1 MWGVTRRAPMT
12 RAVSIPEYDRP
23 LVTALVMAR
32 SPRLAFG
39 RVVVHPHHGLGGVAR
54 IIVGTSGDDLAWLEA
69 ATTALGAQVS
79 YLPIRR
85 SDHRTAAGDLRL
97 AGTDAVSDVAYADEQ
112 AKAAQAILAGA
123 SQHAADR
130 ELRRIVGE
138 GRMLRRRCL
147 DRDLELADRYL
158 THGSR
163 PGRHHRTS
171 SRPPSL

>member
-1 MWGVTRRAPMT
+1 MT
-12 RAVSIPEYDRP
+12 CAVNIPEYDRP
-23 LVTALVMAR
+23 LVTALVMAK
-32 SPRLAFG
+32 SPRLALG
-39 RVVVHPHHGLGGVAR
+39 RAAVHPHHGLGAVAKV
-54 IIVGTSGDDLAWLEA
+54 IVGNSSDDLEWLEA
-69 ATTALGAQVS
+69 ATTALGAQVF

-85 SDHRTAAGDLRL
+85 SDNRTAGERDRRL
-97 AGTDAVSDVAYADEQ
+97 AMADAMSDVAHADEQ
-112 AKAAQAILAGA
+112 AKAADAILAGEGQQA
-123 SQHAADR
+123 TDR